1 MNSEIANIH
10 DAFFKETFTHI
21 EPARSFLE
29 HYIPKEVTAFLDL
42 STLTICKDS
51 FIDSSMQTHFSDI
64 LYEVKLSNPNRKHH
78 LMLAYILYEHKSEA
92 EQLTAYQVL
101 VYMVNIWEARRKQQ
115 CKPFLVPIIPIVIY
129 HGKKAWDAP
138 TLFRELF
145 RDVQDE
151 LMRYLPNFEYNLFDL
166 STYTDEDINGDIR
179 LRLYF
184 STLEYIHHQRKLE
197 NMVQVFDFL
206 AEMLHQQTGKGYM
219 DTVMRYLAQIEGVK
233 EEILRTAFEKSLLKK
248 EVNMTTLAQIWT
260 ERGKKE
266 GEKEGRKEGLLD
278 GLETALDIK
287 FGMDGIS
294 LMPELRTIKSLEVLQ
309 LLRSAIRTANSAQ
322 ELRSIYAQNTANN

>member
-1 MNSEIANIH
+1 
-10 DAFFKETFTHI
+10 
-21 EPARSFLE
+21 
-29 HYIPKEVTAFLDL
+29 
-42 STLTICKDS
+42 
-51 FIDSSMQTHFSDI
+51 MQTHYSDV
-64 LYEVKLSNPNRKHH
+64 LYEVKLIDPSPQGKGSISKHQ

-101 VYMVNIWEARRKQQ
+101 VYMVNIWEQRRKQK

-138 TLFRELF
+138 ILFRELF

-151 LMRYLPNFEYNLFDL
+151 LMRYLPNFEYNIFDL
-166 STYTDEDINGDIR
+166 SAYTDEEINGDIR

-197 NMVQVFDFL
+197 NMIQVFDFL

-219 DTVMRYLAQIEGVK
+219 DTVMRYIAQVEGVK
-233 EEILRTAFEKSLLKK
+233 EENLRTAFEKSLLKK

-260 ERGKKE
+260 ERGEKE
-266 GEKEGRKEGLLD
+266 GEKKGRKEGRKEGLLD

-294 LMPELRTIKSLEVLQ
+294 LMPELRNINSLEVLQ

-322 ELRSIYAQNTANN
+322 ELRSIYAQNAANN